1 MGITSFLQA
10 NVQMGLLPI
19 LYSALSLQIA
29 VTGQPKF
36 VHVLHPFL
44 HVDSFVLCLSF
55 SICSSKHRSIK
66 SSETG
71 ELGIDQN
78 APFAQ
83 CRCRIADGDL
93 IWPFLF

>member
-1 MGITSFLQA
+1 MR
-10 NVQMGLLPI
+10 LLPI
-19 LYSALSLQIA
+19 LYSALSLQTA

-55 SICSSKHRSIK
+55 SICSSK